1 MIRRLLNRVF
11 GPKNKK
17 NRHGAKP
24 LALTASQHSLR
35 PQAISPCALRVIKTL
50 QENGFQAY
58 VVGGAVRDL
67 LLQKSPKDFDVATNA
82 TPEQIRRLIRRSRII
97 GRRFQIIHVPCH
109 DEIVEVTTFRGHAPH
124 DHHSQTDEH
133 GRLTRDNVF
142 GSLEED
148 AARRDFTANALFY
161 DPVHNILLDYFS
173 GTKDIA
179 ARRLV
184 MIGDPVQRFRE
195 DPVRLLRAIRFSAK
209 LGFTLDAALIGPLR
223 ELGNLLSPI
232 PESRLFDELLKLLVS
247 GQARSC
253 LELLHQFGLHPHL
266 LPHLDTLWANPDQTH
281 FITLALDNTDERLRD
296 KKPVSPGFL
305 LAALFWPPVQ
315 TLWQARQAQGEPL
328 YPALFGAMETVLDA
342 QRKTLPIPHRFD
354 GTMKEI
360 WSLQPR
366 FEQRS
371 GQRPSRLLEHP
382 RFRAGYDFLLLRSA
396 SGNAPPE
403 LGVWW
408 KTFLE
413 ADPDTRPSLLVQETR
428 KPRSRRRTP

>member
-1 MIRRLLNRVF
+1 MIRRFLNKVF
-11 GPKNKK
+11 GQKPH
-17 NRHGAKP
+17 RHSAK
-24 LALTASQHSLR
+24 LHALTASQHSLR

-148 AARRDFTANALFY
+148 ATRRDFTANALFY
-161 DPVHNILLDYFS
+161 DPVHNTLLDYFS

-184 MIGDPVQRFRE
+184 MIGDPVLRFRE

-209 LGFTLDAALIGPLR
+209 LGFTLDAALIAPLR
-223 ELGNLLSPI
+223 ELGNLLAPI
-232 PESRLFDELLKLLVS
+232 PESRLFDELLKLLLS

-253 LELLHQFGLHPHL
+253 LELLHQFGLHTHL
-266 LPHLDTLWANPDQTH
+266 LPHLDSLWTNPDHVH
-281 FITLALDNTDERLRD
+281 FITLALDNTDGRLQD

-305 LAALFWPPVQ
+305 LAALFWPSVQ
-315 TLWQARQAQGEPL
+315 ILWQTRQAQGEPL
-328 YPALFGAMETVLDA
+328 YPALFGAMEAVLDE

-360 WSLQPR
+360 WGLQPR

-382 RFRAGYDFLLLRSA
+382 RFRAGYDFLLLRAA
-396 SGNAPPE
+396 SGNTTPE

-408 KTFLE
+408 TTFLE

-428 KPRSRRRTP
+428 KPRSRRRRSP

>member
-1 MIRRLLNRVF
+1 MIRRFLNKVF
-11 GPKNKK
+11 GPKKSRRSGK
-17 NRHGAKP
+17 LHT
-24 LALTASQHSLR
+24 LTASQHSLR

-67 LLQKSPKDFDVATNA
+67 LLQHSPKDFDVATNA

-142 GSLEED
+142 GTLEED
-148 AARRDFTANALFY
+148 SARRDFTANALFY
-161 DPVHNILLDYFS
+161 DPVHNLLLDYFS
-173 GTKDIA
+173 GAEDIA

-184 MIGDPVQRFRE
+184 MIGDPVHRFRE

-209 LGFTLDAALIGPLR
+209 LGFTLDPTLVAPLHD
-223 ELGNLLSPI
+223 LGDLLAPI
-232 PESRLFDELLKLLVS
+232 PESRLFDELLKLLLS
-247 GQARSC
+247 GQARTC
-253 LELLHQFGLHPHL
+253 LELLRQFGLHRHI
-266 LPHLDTLWANPDQTH
+266 LPHLDALQSNPDH
-281 FITLALDNTDERLRD
+281 ARFITRALNDTDERLQAR
-296 KKPVSPGFL
+296 KTVSPGFL
-305 LAALFWPPVQ
+305 LAALFWPSVH

-360 WSLQPR
+360 WGLQPR
-366 FEQRS
+366 FEQRN
-371 GQRPSRLLEHP
+371 GQRPFRLLENP

-396 SGNAPPE
+396 SGDVTPE

-408 KTFLE
+408 QTFQD
-413 ADPDTRPSLLVQETR
+413 ADSDTRTSLLVQETR
-428 KPRSRRRTP
+428 KPRSRRRRSP